1 LIGPI
6 RPTEDPAGLPYNWI
20 GPMRMTTI
28 PCSIGWQYLVSL
40 DNNTSFHW
48 TTIPPFSLDDNT
60 SVLQQPYKLSK
71 SWIGRKSET
80 LVIQKKERKI
90 FCHSKIIRTFA
101 ENSKPKRR
109 EYEEA
114 HLAIL

>member
-28 PCSIGWQYLVSL
+28 PCSIGWQYLV
-40 DNNTSFHW
+40 
-48 TTIPPFSLDDNT
+48 SLDDNT